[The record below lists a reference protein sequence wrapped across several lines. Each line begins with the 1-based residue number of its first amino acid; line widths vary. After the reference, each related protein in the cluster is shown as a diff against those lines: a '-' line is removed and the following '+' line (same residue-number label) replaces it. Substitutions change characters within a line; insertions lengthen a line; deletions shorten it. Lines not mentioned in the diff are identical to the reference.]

1 MKGQI
6 STFGWVVIAIL
17 LLAVVGVVA
26 WAYQLSVAVPVEYDG
41 VFKVLGM
48 NETELEWPF
57 RSDFKITP
65 ATLSSGAVSV
75 TGNMTLEVE
84 NGTTIEAYQVDC
96 YQADYYFKISGGPV
110 RNLNIVYEADS
121 TDDVFDPDSIMLES
135 AELWDYDAGRM
146 IRSLPIDENGEVD
159 YDTGVLQKGEYVVR
173 LKFALKT
180 AVTPSATEGTEDI
193 IGYLS
198 MEIDTDEDPT
208 GAEAEEIND
217 IEVTTLTK

>member
-26 WAYQLSVAVPVEYDG
+26 WVYQLSVAVPVEYDG
-41 VFKVLGM
+41 VFKVLGK
-48 NETELEWPF
+48 NETELEYPF
-57 RSDFKITP
+57 YSHFEITP
-65 ATLSSGAVSV
+65 ATLASGAVSV
-75 TGNMTLEVE
+75 TGNMTLKVE
-84 NGTTIEAYQVDC
+84 NGTTIEFPKT

-110 RNLNIVYEADS
+110 KNLNIVYEADS
-121 TDDVFDPDSIMLES
+121 TNDVFDPDSIMLES
-135 AELWDYDAGRM
+135 AELWDYDTGTKIM
-146 IRSLPIDENGEVD
+146 SLPIDENGEVD

-208 GAEAEEIND
+208 GAEADEIND